1 MTRWNE
7 AVYVYEKTL
16 PNGQKRLIE
25 MTETQIVRHMRG
37 RLKYPRYK
45 EQTHLISDFMAISQ
59 QRLPPEVN
67 RCLYVRY
74 IANINIVRRFSS
86 TPH

>member
-45 EQTHLISDFMAISQ
+45 EQTHLISDFMAIYYAM
-59 QRLPPEVN
+59 EKKKHN
-67 RCLYVRY
+67 RNWR
-74 IANINIVRRFSS
+74 N
-86 TPH
+86 

>member
-7 AVYVYEKTL
+7 VVYVYEKTL

-37 RLKYPRYK
+37 SLKYPRYK
-45 EQTHLISDFMAISQ
+45 EQINLISDFMAIYYAV
-59 QRLPPEVN
+59 EKKKYN
-67 RCLYVRY
+67 RNWR
-74 IANINIVRRFSS
+74 N
-86 TPH
+86 